1 LVVLV
6 TRNATLLGTTIKKE
20 ILSPQLTKTKR
31 KQLKKL
37 KMETKIKSLNEFDN
51 LIKTNKYVLIDFYAS
66 WCGPCKMLAPIIE
79 NLSKQFQNITIVKID
94 VDSATELAQ
103 SQQIMSIPTLQLY
116 ADGIKV
122 FQHVGFIDEHKLLA
136 NIKRLII

>member
-1 LVVLV
+1 
-6 TRNATLLGTTIKKE
+6 
-20 ILSPQLTKTKR
+20 
-31 KQLKKL
+31 
-37 KMETKIKSLNEFDN
+37 METKIKSLNEFDN